1 MCMTFGFH
9 FRPLAET
16 ESSKIIQSYNNYLGV
31 KKAGNKSRKY
41 GWECLLERVTHS
53 SHSMELSWS
62 LTFTLQ

>member
-1 MCMTFGFH
+1 MSMTFGFR
-9 FRPLAET
+9 FQPLAET
-16 ESSKIIQSYNNYLGV
+16 ESVKMIQSYNNYLEV

-41 GWECLLERVTHS
+41 GWECRLERVTHS